1 MSYEY
6 SLVMED
12 VLGSALAFNGISFLS
27 SGMIHIA
34 VYIFTAL
41 SLYTIA
47 SRRGIS
53 KAWLAWIPVANVW
66 IIGSLSDQYRYVVK
80 GETKSKRK
88 WLLTLAILQAVIYVV
103 FVVLAVIIAGNAFF
117 GMINHISEHQLMN
130 RIMGPV
136 FGLLG
141 MCIPLVGVAIA
152 QAILSYMALYDV
164 YSSSDPKNSVIYLVL
179 SIIPGVS
186 TIAQPLFLF
195 LCRDKDEGMPPRR
208 QAETVYPQEEPVFAS
223 EDPPVWEEPK
233 EEDPWQET
241 ETE

>member
-12 VLGSALAFNGISFLS
+12 VLGSTLAYNGISFF
-27 SGMIHIA
+27 SGGLIRIA
-34 VYIFTAL
+34 VYVFTAL
-41 SLYTIA
+41 SLYTLA

-66 IIGSLSDQYRYVVK
+66 ILGSLSDQYRYVVK
-80 GETKSKRK
+80 GEVRSKRK

-117 GMINHISEHQLMN
+117 GMMSHISEHQLMN

-141 MCIPLVGVAIA
+141 MCIPLIGVAIA
-152 QAILSYMALYDV
+152 QAILYYMALYDV
-164 YSSSDPKNSVIYLVL
+164 YTSCDTRNNVVYLVL

-186 TIAQPLFLF
+186 TIAKPLFLF

-208 QAETVYPQEEPVFAS
+208 QAEPAIVPEE
-223 EDPPVWEEPK
+223 PPVWEAPK
-233 EEDPWQET
+233 EEADPWQDT